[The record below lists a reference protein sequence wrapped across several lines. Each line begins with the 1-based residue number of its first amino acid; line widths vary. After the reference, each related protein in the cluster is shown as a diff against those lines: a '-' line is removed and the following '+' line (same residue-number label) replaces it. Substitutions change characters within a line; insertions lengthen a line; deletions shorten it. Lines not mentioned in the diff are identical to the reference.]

1 MKDSR
6 SHHSLRWPRS
16 RLQKQCKWTCW
27 DPFKRFERKGHVQVC
42 SIEHNISALVPP
54 GGKKIHWLKRL
65 SVTNLAPKLC
75 ACFSKSFLGKS
86 YLHDPNTGSSNETVN
101 KNIVSSVSVLFLFF
115 FVHSFSHYN
124 IVEESILLPQ
134 NNPSSDVH
142 APMHP

>member
-1 MKDSR
+1 M
-6 SHHSLRWPRS
+6 
-16 RLQKQCKWTCW
+16 
-27 DPFKRFERKGHVQVC
+27 
-42 SIEHNISALVPP
+42 PP

-75 ACFSKSFLGKS
+75 ACFSKSFLGIS

-101 KNIVSSVSVLFLFF
+101 KNIVSSVSVLFVFF

-142 APMHP
+142 APIRSKRGVARPYVAGRIA